1 MPFKKKEV
9 KSTETIVRTD
19 PMKPVAVA
27 EQKHF
32 SDTGKPQ
39 EVKTGF
45 AAKLSKDENQ
55 GFGGKVPPYPRS
67 VLIEKGLI
75 KPNGK

>member
-1 MPFKKKEV
+1 MPFKKKDQNETSTAV
-9 KSTETIVRTD
+9 KAD
-19 PMKPVAVA
+19 PMKPKPIT
-27 EQKHF
+27 ERNTF
-32 SDTGKPQ
+32 SEIGKPE

-45 AAKLSKDENQ
+45 AAKLSKDEKN

-75 KPNGK
+75 QPNGK